1 VGQLR
6 TAGGFV
12 LLSGRDA
19 EASDVPPLV
28 LLLAS
33 INPIPS
39 VARQIES
46 QSRLTFAR
54 GSSADRSNRA
64 WDRTPFGAGCLPPI
78 EHPPSVSNVVWRW
91 FDGATKRR
99 DDESFGFAVGS
110 RQGYRRRQHSSR
122 AKGAFGEHRVGN
134 VGIMLDRCIVR
145 GSTELHC
152 PQETPAASLR
162 WQRRVK
168 TSAWARSAAAR
179 AAARLHSSARR
190 FGLATG
196 GYRTM
201 HR

>member
-46 QSRLTFAR
+46 QSRLTLAR
-54 GSSADRSNRA
+54 ESSADRSNRA
-64 WDRTPFGAGCLPPI
+64 WDKTPFGAGCLAPI
-78 EHPPSVSNVVWRW
+78 EHPHSVSNVVWRW

-99 DDESFGFAVGS
+99 DDASFGFAVGS
-110 RQGYRRRQHSSR
+110 RQGLSTPSTSR
-122 AKGAFGEHRVGN
+122 AGRRARSVSIAGRKRRDHV
-134 VGIMLDRCIVR
+134 LDRCTVR

-162 WQRRVK
+162 
-168 TSAWARSAAAR
+168 
-179 AAARLHSSARR
+179 
-190 FGLATG
+190 
-196 GYRTM
+196 
-201 HR
+201 